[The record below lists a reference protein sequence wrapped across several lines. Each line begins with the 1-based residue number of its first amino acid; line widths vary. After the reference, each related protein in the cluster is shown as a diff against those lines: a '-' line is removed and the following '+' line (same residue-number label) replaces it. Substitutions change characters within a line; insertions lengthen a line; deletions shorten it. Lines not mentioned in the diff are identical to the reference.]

1 MLSWGLDNLAL
12 MEYAFGDFVLDL
24 NRGELLGKS
33 GPVPMEPRAFTL
45 LAYMIE
51 QNGRLVEKDELIASV
66 WDGRIVSD
74 AAIATAVKSARRAL
88 GDDGIEQTWLKTIR
102 GRGFRFDGTVQLRAN
117 SAAATAQPDDEHSH
131 LEQGARPRIA
141 VLPFSYIGP
150 QEHFLGLNSALPA
163 EVIASL
169 SRLRWIEVIAR
180 GSSFRFHSDLVD
192 FDALRSLLRVGYC
205 LTGSVE
211 VSGAKVIV
219 TVELSD
225 TKNGS
230 LIWADQFTTE
240 VEHLQQL
247 RPRLV
252 ASVIAALDSYIPQ
265 QEAARARLLGP
276 DTLDAWSNYH
286 LGLTHVY
293 RFNAHDNRI
302 AEQYFERALELSP
315 EFAGAHAAMSFAKFQ
330 DAFLHLR
337 SDRDAA
343 VADVRRYAER
353 ALEIDPNDPQSNFAM
368 GRVTWLLGAA
378 DEGLPW
384 LETALS
390 CDPNYARAFYTR
402 GMVNVMAARPE
413 EAIEDMKAAETLS
426 PLDPLLAPLLGGRG
440 LAQLQLGQIDTAIR
454 TTEHA
459 ALKARA
465 HHMAM
470 YPAIIAN
477 AVGGNQQK
485 AEKWR
490 DAVLAKRPDATCA
503 AFLAVMPFS
512 DPELRRTIKTALV
525 SSGLPTGE

>member
-1 MLSWGLDNLAL
+1 
-12 MEYAFGDFVLDL
+12 MEYAFGDFILDL
-24 NRGELLGKS
+24 NRGELLGKD
-33 GPVPMEPRAFTL
+33 GPVPVEPRAFTL
-45 LAYMIE
+45 LAYMVE
-51 QNGRLVEKDELIASV
+51 QHGRLVEKDELIASV
-66 WDGRIVSD
+66 WGGRIVSD
-74 AAIATAVKSARRAL
+74 AAIATAIKAARRAL
-88 GDDGIEQTWLKTIR
+88 GDDGTEQTWLKTIR
-102 GRGFRFDGTVQLRAN
+102 GRGFRFDGTVRLRAG
-117 SAAATAQPDDEHSH
+117 SDVAIAARDDDHSCV
-131 LEQGARPRIA
+131 EQIKSPRIA
-141 VLPFSYIGP
+141 VLPFSYIGA

-163 EVIASL
+163 EIIASL

-180 GSSFRFHSDLVD
+180 GSSFRFHSDVVD
-192 FDALRSLLRVGYC
+192 FDTLRSLLQVGYC

-211 VSGAKVIV
+211 ASGAKVIV

-230 LIWADQFTTE
+230 LVWADQFTTE
-240 VEHLQQL
+240 IELLQQL

-252 ASVIAALDSYIPQ
+252 ASVIAALDLYIPQ
-265 QEAARARLLGP
+265 HEAARARLLGP

-293 RFNAHDNRI
+293 RFNAHDNRL

-315 EFAGAHAAMSFAKFQ
+315 EFASAHAAMSFAKFQ
-330 DAFLHLR
+330 DVFLNLR

-384 LETALS
+384 LETALLY
-390 CDPNYARAFYTR
+390 DPNYARAFYTR
-402 GMVNVMAARPE
+402 GMVNVMAARAE
-413 EAIEDMKAAETLS
+413 EAIDDMKSAETLS

-440 LAQLQLGQIDTAIR
+440 LAQMQLGQLDTAVQ

-477 AVGGNQQK
+477 AVAGKQKK

-503 AFLAVMPFS
+503 AFFAVMPFT
-512 DPELRRTIKTALV
+512 DVELRRTIKTALV